1 LVTAS
6 ILRWA
11 ASSVLL
17 ALLVLEHLRLA
28 RRATPRWPLFVPG
41 APVLLAFRR
50 GERWAPALSLVL
62 LSLWLAL
69 RATA

>member
-1 LVTAS
+1 LVTVS

-17 ALLVLEHLRLA
+17 AVLVVEHVRLA
-28 RRATPRWPLFVPG
+28 RRAAPRWPLCVPG
-41 APVLLAFRR
+41 APAILAFRR
-50 GERWAPALSLVL
+50 GERWAPALSLIL